1 MNDELSRNA
10 RTLLDAARHQGGP
23 TTAQKAKLTVAVM
36 TATAGT
42 AAAMTTGA
50 AATGTSVAKLVGAGL
65 IATLVGVSGTVLVK
79 TVRAPARAHPPAVVM
94 QRSASPV
101 VAPPPVVAELPSPV
115 APPIVDEATPPSPV
129 APTTVD
135 EATPPSPVAP
145 PTVVEA
151 TQPLPEP
158 APTVRAAP
166 IAAPPPPRIEPTAVE
181 PMTPA
186 ASAPNPVRHAA
197 LPDTTA
203 AEVTALGAALEGI
216 EEGRPLEALEAARS
230 ARRAAPNGALRPELT
245 VVEIE
250 ALCALHREAEAAELA
265 ASMPERDRTPL
276 VVQRLRRTC
285 TAR

>member
-42 AAAMTTGA
+42 AAAMTTSA

-65 IATLVGVSGTVLVK
+65 IATLVGISGTVLVK

-101 VAPPPVVAELPSPV
+101 VAPPPVVAEPPSPV
-115 APPIVDEATPPSPV
+115 APPIV
-129 APTTVD
+129 
-135 EATPPSPVAP
+135 
-145 PTVVEA
+145 VEA
-151 TQPLPEP
+151 TRPLPDPEP
-158 APTVRAAP
+158 TIHAAP
-166 IAAPPPPRIEPTAVE
+166 IAAPLPPRIEPSPVE
-181 PMTPA
+181 PTTPA
-186 ASAPNPVRHAA
+186 VPAPVPVRHATP
-197 LPDTTA
+197 PDTTA
-203 AEVTALGAALEGI
+203 AEVLALGVALEAL
-216 EEGRPLEALEAARS
+216 EEGRPLEALEAART

-250 ALCALHREAEAAELA
+250 ALCALHREAEGAELS
-265 ASMPERDRTPL
+265 ASMPESDRTPL
-276 VVQRLRRTC
+276 VVQRLRRSC
-285 TAR
+285 LVR